1 LDLQSVN
8 IIDAHGLG
16 VLLELRERSLARGM
30 CFELMNVS
38 KPLREILRI
47 TRLNTVFQINPGIE
61 FFPWALFARRPRV
74 VAAGRKEP
82 STTGAGAVG
91 RSRRTSLTSLSAPAS
106 CSCFL
111 LLPTAP
117 ALLFLTLLWR
127 SPHNMSRMHG
137 LLP

>member
-1 LDLQSVN
+1 MENLGTDRFTSIGEMVMLNVHIKNLGSVAIMSVQGHVVIGQTETLRNAVQSLPETNGLILDLQSVN

-74 VAAGRKEP
+74 VAA
-82 STTGAGAVG
+82 
-91 RSRRTSLTSLSAPAS
+91 
-106 CSCFL
+106 
-111 LLPTAP
+111 
-117 ALLFLTLLWR
+117 
-127 SPHNMSRMHG
+127 
-137 LLP
+137 

>member
-1 LDLQSVN
+1 MENLGTDRFTSIGEMVMLNVHIKNLGSVAILSVQGHVVIGQTEILRNAVQSLPETNGLILDLQSVN

-74 VAAGRKEP
+74 VAA
-82 STTGAGAVG
+82 
-91 RSRRTSLTSLSAPAS
+91 
-106 CSCFL
+106 
-111 LLPTAP
+111 
-117 ALLFLTLLWR
+117 
-127 SPHNMSRMHG
+127 
-137 LLP
+137 